1 MRRNAIETIMG
12 GAVLLVAAI
21 FVVFAFSA
29 TGVSTVSGYEV
40 TARFDNAAGLTPG
53 TDVRMSGVKIGSVT
67 SQRLNPS
74 TYFAE
79 VTLAIDKDIKLPADT
94 SARVVPEG
102 LLGSNYV
109 LLEPGGAE
117 EMIPDG
123 GDIQYTQGAVNIVDL
138 VGRLIFSGDQEG
150 QGGGAG
156 AGGGGGV
163 PGGF

>member
-12 GAVLLVAAI
+12 AAVLLVAVI

-29 TGVSTVSGYEV
+29 TGVSTVSGYQV

-67 SQRLNPS
+67 SQRLDPK

-123 GDIQYTQGAVNIVDL
+123 GTIQYTQGAVNIVDL

-156 AGGGGGV
+156 AGGGV